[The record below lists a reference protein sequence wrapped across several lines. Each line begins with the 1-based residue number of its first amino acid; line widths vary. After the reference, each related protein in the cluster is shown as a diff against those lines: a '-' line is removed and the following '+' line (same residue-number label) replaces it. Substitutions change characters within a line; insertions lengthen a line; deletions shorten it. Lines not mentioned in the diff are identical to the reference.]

1 MPDQTE
7 KQTFSDDEAL
17 DFHRIPTPGKI
28 SMAPTKPMA
37 TQRDLSLAYSPGV
50 AVPVLAIAA
59 DADKAYDYTS
69 KGNLVAVISN
79 GTAILGLG
87 NLGHMASKPV
97 MEGKS
102 VLFKRFADV
111 DSFDIEVKT
120 TDPDEFITVV
130 KNIGDT
136 WGGINL
142 EDIKSPECFV
152 IESELQDLL
161 DIPVFHDD
169 QHGTAIISTAG
180 LINAVHIAGKKL
192 DEIKVVLA
200 GAGAAGLSSIA
211 LMKAAGVKAE
221 NTVICD
227 RDGVVYKG
235 RDHGMD
241 QWKAAHAT
249 DTPLRTLAE
258 AMVGADVVLG
268 LSAKGAITK
277 EMVASMAPN
286 PIIFA
291 MANPDP
297 EITPEDVKSVR
308 SDAIIAT
315 GRSDYVNQVNNV
327 LAFPYLFRGA
337 LDVRA
342 RLINLVMKIA
352 CAHALAALAR
362 EDVPDEVAAAYRGRK
377 LKFGPD
383 YIIPTPFDPRL
394 IWYIPPFVAQAAMDT
409 GVARVQIEDMDAY
422 RHALRS
428 RVDPSAALMQKIS
441 SAVRGGPN
449 KRVVFAEGEEPAVI
463 RAAWGFKQ
471 ADLGTPILVGRED
484 LIRQN
489 AAEAGLNFDELGI
502 EITNARVSDHNVEDT
517 DWLYEKLQ
525 RRGYLRRD
533 VQRMI
538 NHHQRHLLARLHAGI
553 DLAQCQRVGVLF
565 HRGHAVLIDDDIRD
579 GVEGILGEDAHRH
592 GLHLFQHRQRVEA
605 AYVLLGIQRLAA
617 GGEGHPD
624 QLARLRQ
631 HLLHLLALGLQV
643 FEAPHFHRV
652 QRAEVHA
659 DPAGGFE
666 HHHGAGQGLSAL
678 LLGHEQRHQIRQIL
692 FAVEAELAGLR
703 LDLARLQPA
712 GEGET
717 LDQGCERHPAHLFR
731 RQRQG
736 SEGGLVGLGHPSLAV
751 EGEDQVRQRLE
762 QGLNLVVLALGG
774 HVGDGLDVIDAGN
787 AADLRHQMLEI
798 AKLQLGEIEIDDA

>member
-1 MPDQTE
+1 MPDLTD
-7 KQTFSDDEAL
+7 KQTFSDNEAL
-17 DFHRIPTPGKI
+17 DFHSEPTPGKI

-59 DADKAYDYTS
+59 DADKAYDYTA
-69 KGNLVAVISN
+69 KGNMVAVISN

-111 DSFDIEVKT
+111 DSFDVEVKT
-120 TDPDEFITVV
+120 TDPAEFVTVV

-180 LINAVHIAGKKL
+180 LINACHVAGKKL
-192 DEIKVVLA
+192 EDVKVVLA

-221 NTVICD
+221 NTVIVD
-227 RDGVVYKG
+227 RDGVVFKG

-249 DTPLRTLAE
+249 DTPHRTLAE

-268 LSAKGAITK
+268 LSAKGALTK
-277 EMVASMAPN
+277 EMVASMGPR

-297 EITPEDVKSVR
+297 EITPEDVMSVR

-342 RLINLVMKIA
+342 RRVNHEMKVA
-352 CAHALAALAR
+352 CARALAALAR

-409 GVARVQIEDMDAY
+409 GVARRPIPDMDAY
-422 RHALRS
+422 RTELRS

-441 SAVRGGPN
+441 SAVRSGPN
-449 KRVVFAEGEEPAVI
+449 KRVVFAEGEEPSVI

-471 ADLGTPILVGRED
+471 AELGTPVLVGRED

-489 AAEAGLNFDELGI
+489 AQEAGLNFDELGI
-502 EITNARVSDHNVEDT
+502 EITNARVSGRNVEYT

-538 NHHQRHLLARLHAGI
+538 NQDRNYFGATLVAQGEADAMVTGVTRNFNMALREVQRVLEVKETLIGLSILLARGRTLFVADTSIHELPDAQE
-553 DLAQCQRVGVLF
+553 LADIACQAAASVRRLGRNPRVAFMSYSTFGNPPGDRGEKVREAIRILDRRGVDF
-565 HRGHAVLIDDDIRD
+565 EY
-579 GVEGILGEDAHRH
+579 EGEMPPEIALDPASHPAYAFNRLSKPANILVMPAIHS
-592 GLHLFQHRQRVEA
+592 A
-605 AYVLLGIQRLAA
+605 AISTKLVQ
-617 GGEGHPD
+617 
-624 QLARLRQ
+624 
-631 HLLHLLALGLQV
+631 ALG
-643 FEAPHFHRV
+643 
-652 QRAEVHA
+652 
-659 DPAGGFE
+659 
-666 HHHGAGQGLSAL
+666 GATVIGPL
-678 LLGHEQRHQIRQIL
+678 
-692 FAVEAELAGLR
+692 
-703 LDLARLQPA
+703 
-712 GEGET
+712 
-717 LDQGCERHPAHLFR
+717 
-731 RQRQG
+731 
-736 SEGGLVGLGHPSLAV
+736 LVGLEKSVQIVPLGASVSEIITAATFAAYH
-751 EGEDQVRQRLE
+751 EGPVFHGEGVSSAPKPPAPFIED
-762 QGLNLVVLALGG
+762 
-774 HVGDGLDVIDAGN
+774 
-787 AADLRHQMLEI
+787 
-798 AKLQLGEIEIDDA
+798 

>member
-1 MPDQTE
+1 MPDLTD
-7 KQTFSDDEAL
+7 KQTFSDDDAL
-17 DFHRIPTPGKI
+17 EFHREPVPGKI

-50 AVPVLAIAA
+50 AVPVLAIAE
-59 DADKAYDYTS
+59 DPDRAYDYTS

-97 MEGKS
+97 LEGKS

-111 DSFDIEVKT
+111 DSFDVEVKT
-120 TDPDEFITVV
+120 TDPDEFVTVV

-152 IESELQDLL
+152 IESQLQDLL

-180 LINAVHIAGKKL
+180 LINACHITGKKL
-192 DEIKVVLA
+192 EDIKVVLA
-200 GAGAAGLSSIA
+200 GAGAAGLSSIG
-211 LMKAAGVKAE
+211 LMKAVGVRAE
-221 NTVICD
+221 NTVIVD

-235 RDHGMD
+235 RENVD

-249 DTPLRTLAE
+249 DTPHRTLAE

-277 EMVASMAPN
+277 EMVASMAAN

-297 EITPEDVKSVR
+297 EITPEDVASVR
-308 SDAIIAT
+308 SDAIMAT

-327 LAFPYLFRGA
+327 LGFPYIFRGA

-342 RLINLVMKIA
+342 RTVNHEMKIA
-352 CAHALAALAR
+352 CAQALAMLAR
-362 EDVPDEVAAAYRGRK
+362 EDVPDEVAAAYSGRK

-409 GVARVQIEDMDAY
+409 GVARRPIPDMEAY
-422 RHALRS
+422 RIALRQ
-428 RVDPSAALMQKIS
+428 RVDPSAALMQKIA
-441 SAVRGGPN
+441 SAVRAAPN
-449 KRVVFAEGEEPAVI
+449 KRVVFAEGEETTVI

-471 ADLGTPILVGRED
+471 AELGTPILLGRED
-484 LIRQN
+484 LIRKN
-489 AAEAGLNFDELGI
+489 AAEAGLNFDDLDI
-502 EITNARVSDHNVEDT
+502 EIVNARISEKNDAYT
-517 DWLYEKLQ
+517 DWLYERLQ

-538 NHHQRHLLARLHAGI
+538 NQDRNYFAATMVARGDADAVVTGTTRNFNMVLKEVRRVLDVRDRLIGLSVLLAKGRTLFVADTSIHELPDARE
-553 DLAQCQRVGVLF
+553 LAEIAIQAAATVKKLGRTPRVAFLSYSTFGNPPGDRSEQVREAIRILDQTGVDF
-565 HRGHAVLIDDDIRD
+565 EY
-579 GVEGILGEDAHRH
+579 EGEM
-592 GLHLFQHRQRVEA
+592 
-605 AYVLLGIQRLAA
+605 
-617 GGEGHPD
+617 P
-624 QLARLRQ
+624 
-631 HLLHLLALGLQV
+631 
-643 FEAPHFHRV
+643 
-652 QRAEVHA
+652 
-659 DPAGGFE
+659 
-666 HHHGAGQGLSAL
+666 
-678 LLGHEQRHQIRQIL
+678 
-692 FAVEAELAGLR
+692 AELALDPEARAAYPFMR
-703 LDLARLQPA
+703 LTGDANVLVMPGIHSASISARLVQA
-712 GEGET
+712 
-717 LDQGCERHPAHLFR
+717 L
-731 RQRQG
+731 
-736 SEGGLVGLGHPSLAV
+736 GGATVIGPLLVGLEKSVQIVSLGASV
-751 EGEDQVRQRLE
+751 SEIIASATFAAYDE
-762 QGLNLVVLALGG
+762 A
-774 HVGDGLDVIDAGN
+774 VGDAG
-787 AADLRHQMLEI
+787 
-798 AKLQLGEIEIDDA
+798 